1 MRIVFVGASELTVTT
16 ALLLMDRG
24 NEIIIIESNRN
35 KIEELSETLDCSFL
49 HGDGSHPQILREA
62 DPKHTDILFCLT
74 DNDQNNIIAA
84 LVGRTLGFK
93 RVVLNI
99 HEWEFENICLEL
111 GLEDI
116 IIPSRTISRYL
127 ADMAAGVDIL
137 ELSTVMKG
145 EARFYTFTI
154 DEENAH
160 QSIEELELPEK
171 ARAIFFYRDG
181 EFSLTQADTRLQ
193 AKDQLV
199 LICHSEVL
207 DELKKKFSTSQTA
220 SNHDPKQDTQ
230 EQIAGEDP

>member
-1 MRIVFVGASELTVTT
+1 MRIVFVGASELTTTT
-16 ALLLMDRG
+16 ARLLMDRG
-24 NEIIIIESNRN
+24 NEIIIIESNKN
-35 KIEELSETLDCSFL
+35 KIDELSESLDCSFL

-145 EARFYTFTI
+145 EARFYTFTV
-154 DEENAH
+154 DQERAH
-160 QSIEELELPEK
+160 QSIDDLELPEQ
-171 ARAIFFYRDG
+171 ARAIFFYREG
-181 EFSLTQADTRLQ
+181 QFSLTQKDTRLQ
-193 AKDQLV
+193 EGDELV
-199 LICHSEVL
+199 LICHSETL
-207 DELKKKFSTSQTA
+207 DQLKEKFSTSRTA
-220 SNHDPKQDTQ
+220 SNHNHDEDTQ
-230 EQIAGEDP
+230 QQTDGKD

>member
-16 ALLLMDRG
+16 ARLLIDRG
-24 NEIIIIESNRN
+24 KEVIIIDSNKN
-35 KIEELSETLDCSFL
+35 KIEELSENLDCSFL

-74 DNDQNNIIAA
+74 DNDQSNIIAA

-127 ADMAAGVDIL
+127 VDMAAGVDIL

-154 DEENAH
+154 DQKHAH
-160 QSIEELELPEK
+160 QTIDDLELPDQ

-181 EFSLTQADTRLQ
+181 DFFLTEKDIKLQ
-193 AKDQLV
+193 EGDDLV

-207 DELKKKFSTSQTA
+207 DKLKEKFSTSRTA
-220 SNHDPKQDTQ
+220 SKHNYDTQ
-230 EQIAGEDP
+230 EQITGKD

>member
-1 MRIVFVGASELTVTT
+1 MRIVFVGASELTITT
-16 ALLLMDRG
+16 ARLLMDRG
-24 NEIIIIESNRN
+24 NEIIIIDSDKN
-35 KIEELSETLDCSFL
+35 KIEELSENLDCSFL

-127 ADMAAGVDIL
+127 ADMVAGVDIL

-154 DEENAH
+154 DQEHTH
-160 QSIEELELPEK
+160 QTIDDLELPDQ

-181 EFSLTQADTRLQ
+181 DFFLTEKDIKLQ
-193 AKDQLV
+193 EGDELV

-207 DELKKKFSTSQTA
+207 DKLKEKFSPSQTA
-220 SNHDPKQDTQ
+220 SNHNHDTQ
-230 EQIAGEDP
+230 EQSSGKE